1 MSCTSRITAWSVLA
15 AALGGVLLAP
25 SPARADDIPLQV
37 KPYGFLNAQLEWVR
51 ALGGTTP
58 YTSRMRV
65 SDGNSRLGIAGSL
78 AVNDDLKVVVQLEG
92 FLNNF
97 EQGGIDDLGHP
108 STLESRNSF
117 VGVDHRVFGR
127 LVAGYMD
134 SPYRSLVGT
143 GNEYG
148 GNLGLTQLGLDLW
161 NNTTASMAGGFPS
174 LFSRGEAR
182 FKNSV
187 HYTSA
192 EWFGA
197 RLSAAYGFDETL
209 ANGGRRDRMSVA
221 LSYNL
226 LGLKAGIAFDH
237 QANTGIDGDRL
248 QRGLGFQTTGVNDV
262 STNFYKIFAS
272 YLFPTNTYVGFG
284 YERSVYGY
292 NNFTPIDP
300 SGQIYTPLDAGTMS
314 QGGAM
319 LSLAQGLG
327 DVTFMLSL
335 GKLGKLS
342 NSIEG
347 SGADYA
353 ASQISVGV
361 KYAFN
366 SAFMTYVFFSR
377 IDNKPLQNLQLGSP
391 IFSNQTGTDGATLS
405 PGDKPTAGGVGMIA
419 RF

>member
-1 MSCTSRITAWSVLA
+1 MSCTSRITTWSVLA

-25 SPARADDIPLQV
+25 ARARADDFPLQV

-58 YTSRMRV
+58 YTPRMRV
-65 SDGNSRLGIAGSL
+65 SDCNSRLGLAGSL

-117 VGVDHRVFGR
+117 VGVDHRRFGR
-127 LVAGYMD
+127 LLVGYMD

-161 NNTTASMAGGFPS
+161 NNTTASMSGGFPS

-187 HYTSA
+187 HYTSP
-192 EWFGA
+192 ELFGV

-209 ANGGRRDRMSVA
+209 SNGGRRDRVSVA

-237 QANTGIDGDRL
+237 QANTGVDGDSL

-262 STNFYKIFAS
+262 ATNYYKVFAS

-292 NNFTPIDP
+292 ANFAQIDP
-300 SGQIYTPLDAGTMS
+300 GQIYTPLDQGTMS

-319 LSLAQGLG
+319 LSIAQGLG
-327 DVTFMLSL
+327 DLTFMFSV
-335 GKLGKLS
+335 GKLGNLS

-347 SGADYA
+347 SGSDYG
-353 ASQISVGV
+353 ASQLSIGA

-366 SAFMTYVFFSR
+366 GAFMAYVFFSR

-391 IFSNQTGTDGATLS
+391 IFSNQTGTDGAYLS
-405 PGDKPTAGGVGMIA
+405 PGDKPTAGGIGMIA